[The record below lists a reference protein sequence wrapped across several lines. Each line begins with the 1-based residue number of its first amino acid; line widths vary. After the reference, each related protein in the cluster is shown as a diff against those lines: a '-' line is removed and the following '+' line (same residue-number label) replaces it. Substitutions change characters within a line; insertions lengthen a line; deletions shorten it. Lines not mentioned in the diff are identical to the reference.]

1 MSMNLQ
7 QVTEIFKNGLQELD
21 AMAKAAEHEVINSE
35 AATLLVAN
43 NVNFFTKSFLISA
56 CAHLEMCIKE
66 IVSKLAED
74 IDVRLSI
81 ASIPSSFIKW
91 RLNPKLKVDFSGAE
105 NLIIG
110 MTNKEIDD
118 LVSGNVYKTKEAMAI
133 VGVDLEI
140 NKSEWEHWKELIQ
153 NIVTRRNK
161 IVHHNDDASDLSLG
175 DVRAHIQS
183 VIAYI
188 EFIESS
194 CANRPARQ

>member
-1 MSMNLQ
+1 MNLQ

-81 ASIPSSFIKW
+81 ASIPSSFIK
-91 RLNPKLKVDFSGAE
+91 
-105 NLIIG
+105 
-110 MTNKEIDD
+110 
-118 LVSGNVYKTKEAMAI
+118 
-133 VGVDLEI
+133 
-140 NKSEWEHWKELIQ
+140 
-153 NIVTRRNK
+153 
-161 IVHHNDDASDLSLG
+161 
-175 DVRAHIQS
+175 
-183 VIAYI
+183 
-188 EFIESS
+188 
-194 CANRPARQ
+194 